1 MPTSNSAVNSS
12 GSTKEAPFSSHA
24 KCLGLILFDKL
35 NEKYCGNSLSSMRSR
50 RISHMKKSI
59 FGLKFSS
66 MLGRRAAETYSSWP
80 AHRRWRT
87 QTLQGTPAEKKL
99 LLDAAGE
106 KQGMLHDWGDAEHL
120 EEVEGGAEATDDV
133 GNEETTDDVG
143 NEEARATTSDT
154 VKIATLD
161 VGFAEEEG
169 NDGDVVDEGDG
180 EDLIEPRRILSLER
194 SL

>member
-1 MPTSNSAVNSS
+1 M
-12 GSTKEAPFSSHA
+12 KEAPFSSHA
-24 KCLGLILFDKL
+24 RCLGLILFDKL

-87 QTLQGTPAEKKL
+87 QTLPGTPAEKKL

-106 KQGMLHDWGDAEHL
+106 KQGVLYDWGDAEHL

-133 GNEETTDDVG
+133 GNEE
-143 NEEARATTSDT
+143 ARATASDT

-180 EDLIEPRRILSLER
+180 EDLIEPCRILSLER